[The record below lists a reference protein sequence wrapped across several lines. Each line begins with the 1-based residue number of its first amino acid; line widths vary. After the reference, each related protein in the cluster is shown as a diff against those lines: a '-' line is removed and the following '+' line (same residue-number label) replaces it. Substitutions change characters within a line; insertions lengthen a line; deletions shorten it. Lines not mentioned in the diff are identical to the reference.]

1 MKIRLKIELMLLF
14 CADARVNV
22 ESKLFCVGTRTK
34 LGFSFFF
41 LFFFFLIFFFLI
53 SSVSNPREFGIV
65 IARGKLGDSICEI
78 RNPGHFTPSLE
89 TFIHF

>member
-41 LFFFFLIFFFLI
+41 LFFFLI
-53 SSVSNPREFGIV
+53 SSVSNPREFGII